1 MLGVAACEQK
11 DCGVSLGCPADCHA
25 DIQTHSARS
34 HGKSSSVFQTRILL
48 PQGAKSAEPLA
59 QSLQWGASSVLQG
72 QADTDDGIL
81 FVQAPLL
88 TQGCCTWQVFP
99 VSSSHQ
105 GAAFSL
111 SQCLGKLL
119 VKGLQGPFVFSY
131 ACQCNI
137 VPNLTFGH
145 RPFCSAC
152 LVFISVSVRDP
163 GLKLL
168 EVQMTSGFSAPP
180 EYWLQCLSVH
190 YSSKLMMQ
198 STTCCLQLSVR
209 VERSWQKCLV
219 FCEQHVI
226 NSLGACSLYVDDY
239 SLWYVFVYFWVLCI
253 TSCAIFLSLFL
264 IPALIEQKG
273 QPFVQ

>member
-1 MLGVAACEQK
+1 MLRCPAGCCPNTSSPQTCEEASALPNRDPASPRDVCSFPSTWSGAVSCRVEQTLLPAFILPGCAAYTGMLHLA
-11 DCGVSLGCPADCHA
+11 GVSREQLRPGCC
-25 DIQTHSARS
+25 
-34 HGKSSSVFQTRILL
+34 F
-48 PQGAKSAEPLA
+48 LA
-59 QSLQWGASSVLQG
+59 LS
-72 QADTDDGIL
+72 
-81 FVQAPLL
+81 APLDVVCERI
-88 TQGCCTWQVFP
+88 TMPDHF
-99 VSSSHQ
+99 SH
-105 GAAFSL
+105 
-111 SQCLGKLL
+111 
-119 VKGLQGPFVFSY
+119 
-131 ACQCNI
+131 ACQLTI
-137 VPNLTFGH
+137 VPNLAFGH

-152 LVFISVSVRDP
+152 LVFISESVRDP

-239 SLWYVFVYFWVLCI
+239 SLWYVFVYFWVLSI
-253 TSCAIFLSLFL
+253 TSCAIFLSLFWV
-264 IPALIEQKG
+264 PALIEQKG
-273 QPFVQ
+273 QPFVR

>member
-1 MLGVAACEQK
+1 MPCRTELMKITLFLLSGHHKLDIALGRSFQE
-11 DCGVSLGCPADCHA
+11 ADEA
-25 DIQTHSARS
+25 
-34 HGKSSSVFQTRILL
+34 G
-48 PQGAKSAEPLA
+48 
-59 QSLQWGASSVLQG
+59 
-72 QADTDDGIL
+72 
-81 FVQAPLL
+81 
-88 TQGCCTWQVFP
+88 
-99 VSSSHQ
+99 
-105 GAAFSL
+105 AFSL
-111 SQCLGKLL
+111 SQHLWKYF
-119 VKGLQGPFVFSY
+119 VKEIQSIHFPHS
-131 ACQCNI
+131 CQLNTI
-137 VPNLTFGH
+137 PSLTF
-145 RPFCSAC
+145 RNLPFCGAC

-253 TSCAIFLSLFL
+253 TSCAIFFLSFLDTSPDRTEGEAFCAIGVKSNKLFAQSL
-264 IPALIEQKG
+264 QMRVREEKD
-273 QPFVQ
+273 FS

>member
-1 MLGVAACEQK
+1 MVYCSDAQLVA
-11 DCGVSLGCPADCHA
+11 VLTHPAHRHGKR
-25 DIQTHSARS
+25 HSKWRS
-34 HGKSSSVFQTRILL
+34 HFPKGHLFVPFNVERGSIS
-48 PQGAKSAEPLA
+48 
-59 QSLQWGASSVLQG
+59 QG
-72 QADTDDGIL
+72 QADTATSVY
-81 FVQAPLL
+81 FVRAPLL

-99 VSSSHQ
+99 GSSSGQ

-111 SQCLGKLL
+111 SQHLWMLFCERITMP
-119 VKGLQGPFVFSY
+119 VHFSH
-131 ACQCNI
+131 ACQLNI
-137 VPNLTFGH
+137 VPNLAFGH

-152 LVFISVSVRDP
+152 LVFISESVRDP

-239 SLWYVFVYFWVLCI
+239 SLWYGFVYFWVLSI
-253 TSCAIFLSLFL
+253 TSCAIFLSLFWV
-264 IPALIEQKG
+264 PALIEQKG

>member
-1 MLGVAACEQK
+1 MAMGR
-11 DCGVSLGCPADCHA
+11 
-25 DIQTHSARS
+25 THPLFPT
-34 HGKSSSVFQTRILL
+34 GIPL
-48 PQGAKSAEPLA
+48 PQGAESTKPFACTLQNGVGLGGLTRHSNQCFFCLGTPACPGMLHLA
-59 QSLQWGASSVLQG
+59 GFSSEQLTPG
-72 QADTDDGIL
+72 CCFLAIS
-81 FVQAPLL
+81 APLE
-88 TQGCCTWQVFP
+88 VVSERIKMP
-99 VSSSHQ
+99 VH
-105 GAAFSL
+105 
-111 SQCLGKLL
+111 
-119 VKGLQGPFVFSY
+119 FSY
-131 ACQCNI
+131 ACQLNI
-137 VPNLTFGH
+137 VPNLAFGH

-152 LVFISVSVRDP
+152 LVFISVSVRDL

-168 EVQMTSGFSAPP
+168 EVQMTSGFSTPP

-198 STTCCLQLSVR
+198 STTCCLQLSVS

-273 QPFVQ
+273 QPFLQ

>member
-1 MLGVAACEQK
+1 MQPTAAGRTHPLFWTGIPK
-11 DCGVSLGCPADCHA
+11 GPSPLSPSLGPFKMEPG
-25 DIQTHSARS
+25 SGS
-34 HGKSSSVFQTRILL
+34 
-48 PQGAKSAEPLA
+48 QGWANTANSI
-59 QSLQWGASSVLQG
+59 S
-72 QADTDDGIL
+72 
-81 FVQAPLL
+81 FVSAPLL

-99 VSSSHQ
+99 VSSSCW
-105 GAAFSL
+105 GATFSL
-111 SQCLGKLL
+111 SQHLWKLFM
-119 VKGLQGPFVFSY
+119 KGLQCLFISY
-131 ACQCNI
+131 ACQLNI
-137 VPNLTFGH
+137 VPNLAFGH
-145 RPFCSAC
+145 RPFCGAC

>member
-1 MLGVAACEQK
+1 MKVTLF
-11 DCGVSLGCPADCHA
+11 
-25 DIQTHSARS
+25 I
-34 HGKSSSVFQTRILL
+34 SS
-48 PQGAKSAEPLA
+48 G
-59 QSLQWGASSVLQG
+59 
-72 QADTDDGIL
+72 
-81 FVQAPLL
+81 
-88 TQGCCTWQVFP
+88 
-99 VSSSHQ
+99 H
-105 GAAFSL
+105 
-111 SQCLGKLL
+111 
-119 VKGLQGPFVFSY
+119 
-131 ACQCNI
+131 
-137 VPNLTFGH
+137 PNLTWALHLEDLSRKRMMPRSFLTISAPFEVFCERITMPVH
-145 RPFCSAC
+145 FPCSCQLNTVPSLTFRNCPFCSAC

-253 TSCAIFLSLFL
+253 TSCAIFSLSFLGTSLDRTEGEAFCAVGVKSNKLFAQSL
-264 IPALIEQKG
+264 QMRVREKKKR
-273 QPFVQ
+273 FS

>member
-1 MLGVAACEQK
+1 MLHLA
-11 DCGVSLGCPADCHA
+11 GVSSEQLTPVCCFLTISVPQEAVSER
-25 DIQTHSARS
+25 ITRS
-34 HGKSSSVFQTRILL
+34 LH
-48 PQGAKSAEPLA
+48 
-59 QSLQWGASSVLQG
+59 
-72 QADTDDGIL
+72 
-81 FVQAPLL
+81 
-88 TQGCCTWQVFP
+88 
-99 VSSSHQ
+99 
-105 GAAFSL
+105 
-111 SQCLGKLL
+111 
-119 VKGLQGPFVFSY
+119 FSY
-131 ACQCNI
+131 TCQCNI

-145 RPFCSAC
+145 CPFRSAC

-198 STTCCLQLSVR
+198 STTCCLQLSIR

-253 TSCAIFLSLFL
+253 TSCAIFRSLFL

>member
-1 MLGVAACEQK
+1 MGRGIPNEDPTSPRAICLSPSMWSGA
-11 DCGVSLGCPADCHA
+11 VSCRVK
-25 DIQTHSARS
+25 QT
-34 HGKSSSVFQTRILL
+34 LL
-48 PQGAKSAEPLA
+48 P
-59 QSLQWGASSVLQG
+59 VF
-72 QADTDDGIL
+72 IL
-81 FVQAPLL
+81 SGHRCLHRDAAP
-88 TQGCCTWQVFP
+88 GRCF
-99 VSSSHQ
+99 Q
-105 GAAFSL
+105 GAARARVLLSHSL
-111 SQCLGKLL
+111 STFGCFFCERITMP
-119 VKGLQGPFVFSY
+119 VHFSH
-131 ACQCNI
+131 ACQLNI
-137 VPNLTFGH
+137 VPNLAFGH

-152 LVFISVSVRDP
+152 LVFISESVRDP

-239 SLWYVFVYFWVLCI
+239 SLWYGFVYFWVLSI
-253 TSCAIFLSLFL
+253 TSCAIFLSLFWV
-264 IPALIEQKG
+264 PALIEQKG
-273 QPFVQ
+273 QPFVR

>member
-1 MLGVAACEQK
+1 MLHLA
-11 DCGVSLGCPADCHA
+11 GVSSEQLTPGCC
-25 DIQTHSARS
+25 
-34 HGKSSSVFQTRILL
+34 
-48 PQGAKSAEPLA
+48 
-59 QSLQWGASSVLQG
+59 
-72 QADTDDGIL
+72 
-81 FVQAPLL
+81 LL
-88 TQGCCTWQVFP
+88 TISVPREVVRERITVSLHFP
-99 VSSSHQ
+99 H
-105 GAAFSL
+105 
-111 SQCLGKLL
+111 
-119 VKGLQGPFVFSY
+119 
-131 ACQCNI
+131 QCNI

-152 LVFISVSVRDP
+152 LVFISVPVRDP

-239 SLWYVFVYFWVLCI
+239 SLWYIFVYFWVLCI
-253 TSCAIFLSLFL
+253 TSCAIVSNQINYLHK
-264 IPALIEQKG
+264 AWK
-273 QPFVQ
+273 

>member
-1 MLGVAACEQK
+1 MIC
-11 DCGVSLGCPADCHA
+11 
-25 DIQTHSARS
+25 R
-34 HGKSSSVFQTRILL
+34 
-48 PQGAKSAEPLA
+48 AK
-59 QSLQWGASSVLQG
+59 
-72 QADTDDGIL
+72 
-81 FVQAPLL
+81 L
-88 TQGCCTWQVFP
+88 TQLTAFLLCGHPYLHRDSAPGRCFQWAAHSGVLLSHHLSTSGSFCGRITVPLHLSYGCQ
-99 VSSSHQ
+99 
-105 GAAFSL
+105 L
-111 SQCLGKLL
+111 
-119 VKGLQGPFVFSY
+119 
-131 ACQCNI
+131 NI
-137 VPNLTFGH
+137 VPSLAFGH
-145 RPFCSAC
+145 RPFCGAC

-239 SLWYVFVYFWVLCI
+239 SLRYVFFIFLGSLYYQLC
-253 TSCAIFLSLFL
+253 TIFLSLLL

>member
-1 MLGVAACEQK
+1 MAFLLSRHPCSHRDAAPGGCFQWAAHTRVLPSLCLSTSEVVSERIT
-11 DCGVSLGCPADCHA
+11 VSLH
-25 DIQTHSARS
+25 
-34 HGKSSSVFQTRILL
+34 
-48 PQGAKSAEPLA
+48 
-59 QSLQWGASSVLQG
+59 
-72 QADTDDGIL
+72 
-81 FVQAPLL
+81 
-88 TQGCCTWQVFP
+88 
-99 VSSSHQ
+99 
-105 GAAFSL
+105 
-111 SQCLGKLL
+111 
-119 VKGLQGPFVFSY
+119 FSY

-264 IPALIEQKG
+264 IPA
-273 QPFVQ
+273 